1 MFLFYEYLIRAQD
14 SFFCLLKG
22 LFIII
27 HDRACVALRV
37 IPLADALVQVQC
49 FLNFREPMH
58 YLSQLLPV
66 VHTWFNQNVLELH
79 FLISLLL
86 LKLFFV
92 VGFVLVIAY
101 LEVAIDLLLP
111 LHIME
116 PELIVSVLFAVLNV
130 DLAAAKVHS

>member
-14 SFFCLLKG
+14 SFFCLFKG

-37 IPLADALVQVQC
+37 IPLADALVQVQG

-58 YLSQLLPV
+58 DLSQLLPV

-101 LEVAIDLLLP
+101 LEVAVDLFFP
-111 LHIME
+111 LHIMK

>member
-14 SFFCLLKG
+14 SFFRLFKG

-37 IPLADALVQVQC
+37 IPLADALVQVQS